1 MAESPVIE
9 TPRLRVLSF
18 SGQYLT
24 PRYVGWLNDLDVVR
38 YSEQRHQK
46 HTMESCRQYWNSF
59 AGSPNFFWAVT
70 LRENPRDH
78 IGNMNAYVDQVNKT
92 ADVGI
97 LIGEKSVWKQG
108 YGLEAWCA
116 VCGFLLEVAGMR
128 KVTAG
133 TIASNAGMR
142 SIMEKAG
149 MVPDGRRI
157 RHYVVNGAEED
168 VVHFAFFAVKS

>member
-9 TPRLRVLSF
+9 TLRLCVVPF
-18 SGQYLT
+18 SEQYLT
-24 PRYVGWLNDLDVVR
+24 PRYVGWLNDPDVVR

-46 HTMESCRQYWNSF
+46 HTMASCRQYWNSF
-59 AGSPNFFWAVT
+59 AGSPNFFWAIT

-78 IGNMNAYVDQVNKT
+78 IGNMNAYVDDANKI

-97 LIGEKSVWKQG
+97 MVGEKSFWHRG
-108 YGLEAWCA
+108 YGLEAWRA
-116 VCGFLLEVAGMR
+116 VCSFLLEVAGMR

-149 MVPDGRRI
+149 MVPDGRRS
-157 RHYVVNGAEED
+157 RHYVVNGVEED
-168 VVHFAFFAVKS
+168 VVHYAFFAVKS